1 MKELL
6 VIRHAKSSWQN
17 PWEDDFDRPLN
28 DRGKRD
34 APFMASQLLQK
45 EVSLDAL
52 VTSDANRAAS
62 TCAYFAAS
70 YPGVPLLKEPK
81 LYQAGVKHFY
91 EVIQSLP
98 DSYQCVALF
107 SHNTG
112 LTDFVN
118 KLSKVRVDIVPTCGI
133 YAVKADIEH
142 WADFKEG
149 KKAFW
154 FFDYPKNHLIR

>member
-34 APFMASQLLQK
+34 APFMAAEIK
-45 EVSLDAL
+45 KKGVMMDAL
-52 VTSDANRAAS
+52 VTSDANRAYS
-62 TCAYFAAS
+62 TCAFFAAA
-70 YPGVPLLKEPK
+70 YPGVPVIKEPR
-81 LYQAGVKHFY
+81 LYQAGVKHFF
-91 EVIQSLP
+91 EVIHSLP
-98 DSYQCVALF
+98 DSWHCVALF

-118 KLSKVRVDIVPTCGI
+118 RLSKVRVDIVPTCGI
-133 YAVKADIEH
+133 YAIKADIDL

>member
-34 APFMASQLLQK
+34 APFMAAEIKKK
-45 EVSLDAL
+45 EVRLDAL
-52 VTSDANRAAS
+52 VTSDANRAYS
-62 TCAYFAAS
+62 TCAFFSAAN
-70 YPGVPLLKEPK
+70 PGIPVIKESR
-81 LYQAGVKHFY
+81 LYQANVKHFF
-91 EVIQSLP
+91 EVVHNLP
-98 DSYQCVALF
+98 DAYRSVALF

-118 KLSKVRVDIVPTCGI
+118 RLTKVRVDIVPTCGI
-133 YAVKADIEH
+133 YAIKIDIDN
-142 WADFKEG
+142 WVDFKDG

>member
-34 APFMASQLLQK
+34 APFMAAEIQK
-45 EVSLDAL
+45 KGVMLDAL
-52 VTSDANRAAS
+52 ISSDANRAFS
-62 TCAYFAAS
+62 TCVYFGQQF
-70 YPGVPLLKEPK
+70 PGVPIIKDSR
-81 LYQAGVKHFY
+81 LYQANVKNFF
-91 EVIQSLP
+91 EVIHSLS
-98 DSYQCVALF
+98 DDYQRVALF

-118 KLSKVRVDIVPTCGI
+118 RLTKVRVDIVPTCGI
-133 YAVKADIEH
+133 YGVKADIDH
-142 WADFKEG
+142 WTAFKNG

>member
-28 DRGKRD
+28 DRGLKD
-34 APFMASQLLQK
+34 APFMAAEILK
-45 EVSLDAL
+45 REVALDAL
-52 VTSDANRAAS
+52 VTSDANRAFS
-62 TCAYFAAS
+62 TCLLFAQV
-70 YPGVPLLKEPK
+70 YPEARVIKDAR
-81 LYQAGVKHFY
+81 LYQASVKNFF
-91 EVIQSLP
+91 EVIHSLS
-98 DSYQCVALF
+98 DDYQRVALF

-118 KLSKVRVDIVPTCGI
+118 RLTKVRVDIVPTCGI
-133 YAVKADIEH
+133 YGVKADIIR
-142 WADFKEG
+142 WADFKSG

>member
-28 DRGKRD
+28 DRGRRD
-34 APFMASQLLQK
+34 APFMADEILK
-45 EVSLDAL
+45 RGVSIDAL
-52 VTSDANRAAS
+52 VTSDANRAVS
-62 TCAYFAAS
+62 TCAYFATA
-70 YPGVPLLKEPK
+70 YPGVPIIKESR
-81 LYQAGVKHFY
+81 LYQANVKSFF
-91 EVIQSLP
+91 EVIQNLP
-98 DSYQCVALF
+98 DAYQSVALF

-133 YAVKADIEH
+133 YGVKSDIEC
-142 WADFKEG
+142 WAEFKNG

-154 FFDYPKNHLIR
+154 FFDFPKNHLIR

>member
-6 VIRHAKSSWQN
+6 IIRHAKSSWQN

-34 APFMASQLLQK
+34 APFMAAEIFKK
-45 EVSLDAL
+45 EIVIDAL
-52 VTSDANRAAS
+52 VSSDANRAYA
-62 TCAYFAAS
+62 TCAYFAQVFTA
-70 YPGVPLLKEPK
+70 VPVIKDSR
-81 LYQAGVKHFY
+81 LYQASVKNFF
-91 EVIQSLP
+91 EVVQSLP
-98 DSYQCVALF
+98 DKYKTVALF

-118 KLSKVRVDIVPTCGI
+118 KLTKVRVDVVPTCGI
-133 YAVKADIEH
+133 YGVKADIEH
-142 WADFKEG
+142 WTDFKNGE
-149 KKAFW
+149 KAFW

>member
-6 VIRHAKSSWQN
+6 IIRHAKSSWLN

-28 DRGKRD
+28 ERGKRD
-34 APFMASQLLQK
+34 APFMAAELLKK
-45 EVSLDAL
+45 EVAIDAL
-52 VTSDANRAAS
+52 VTSDANRAYS
-62 TCAYFAAS
+62 TCAYFS
-70 YPGVPLLKEPK
+70 QVYKGVPVIKEPR
-81 LYQAGVKHFY
+81 LYQASVKFLF
-91 EVIQSLP
+91 EVVLSMP
-98 DSYQCVALF
+98 DNYKTVALF

-118 KLSKVRVDIVPTCGI
+118 KLTKVRVDVVPTCGI
-133 YAVKADIEH
+133 YGVKADIEH
-142 WADFKEG
+142 WADFKNG

>member
-34 APFMASQLLQK
+34 APFMADEILK
-45 EVSLDAL
+45 KGVPIDAL
-52 VTSDANRAAS
+52 VTSDANRAVA
-62 TCAYFAAS
+62 TCAFFAGA
-70 YPGVPLLKEPK
+70 YPGIPIRKEPK
-81 LYQAGVKHFY
+81 LYQASVKNFFEIVHA
-91 EVIQSLP
+91 LP

-118 KLSKVRVDIVPTCGI
+118 KLTKVRVDIVPTCGI
-133 YAVKADIEH
+133 YAVKADIES
-142 WADFKEG
+142 WAGFKEG

>member
-28 DRGKRD
+28 ERGNRD
-34 APFMASQLLQK
+34 APFMADVIVKK
-45 EVSLDAL
+45 EVTLDAL
-52 VTSDANRAAS
+52 VTSDANRAFS
-62 TCAYFAAS
+62 TCAYFARQ
-70 YPGVPLLKEPK
+70 YPQAAVVKEHL
-81 LYQAGVKHFY
+81 LYQASVRLFFD
-91 EVIQSLP
+91 VIHSLP
-98 DSYQCVALF
+98 DTYTSVAIF

-118 KLSKVRVDIVPTCGI
+118 RLTKVRVDIVPTCGV
-133 YAVKADIEH
+133 YAVKADINH
-142 WADFKEG
+142 WADFKAG

-154 FFDYPKNHLIR
+154 FFDYPKNYLIR

>member
-17 PWEDDFDRPLN
+17 AWEDDFDRPLN

-34 APFMASQLLQK
+34 APFMADEILKKGVPIDL
-45 EVSLDAL
+45 L

-62 TCAYFAAS
+62 TCGYFSKA
-70 YPGVPLLKEPK
+70 YPGVLVIKEPK
-81 LYQAGVKHFY
+81 LYQASVRAFY
-91 EVIQSLP
+91 EVIQSL
-98 DSYQCVALF
+98 DDQYNCVALF

-118 KLSKVRVDIVPTCGI
+118 KLTKVRVDLVPTCGVF
-133 YAVKADIEH
+133 AVKMDIEN
-142 WADFKEG
+142 WASFKG
-149 KKAFW
+149 STKAFW
-154 FFDYPKNHLIR
+154 FFDYPKNHLVR